1 MVDSSLAVVDYAYR
15 SMISTSN
22 RSRSCLQCEFAA
34 ERTIRETGT
43 WKDEISR
50 LPNRID
56 KLFGSS
62 DMVCRRELT
71 RHIVDAYV
79 CEAGQSRF
87 DPHPYLHSLARRT
100 TLSCLRM
107 LCSLSLMLGGTHHH
121 TSSMKGSWLKQQTQ
135 MSLSG

>member
-1 MVDSSLAVVDYAYR
+1 MMVDSSLAVVDYAYR

-22 RSRSCLQCEFAA
+22 RSRSCPQCEFAA
-34 ERTIRETGT
+34 GRTIRETGT
-43 WKDEISR
+43 WKDETSR

-79 CEAGQSRF
+79 CEVGQSESIRI
-87 DPHPYLHSLARRT
+87 HTSTYLHVEQPFLVFACCA
-100 TLSCLRM
+100 LCL
-107 LCSLSLMLGGTHHH
+107 
-121 TSSMKGSWLKQQTQ
+121 
-135 MSLSG
+135 